1 MTQVCEISNT
11 ELSVKGS
18 FALTLLF
25 QDLSF
30 KGFPAMLFCTVK
42 KMCSDAVNWLKGEVQ
57 PLGLRNIPC
66 SSSSP
71 FRKKKKEILKF
82 RHLQNLNYFFF
93 LNQFY
98 LASPYRCQN

>member
-71 FRKKKKEILKF
+71 FRKKKKKK
-82 RHLQNLNYFFF
+82 Y
-93 LNQFY
+93 
-98 LASPYRCQN
+98 